1 MGISIYHSWNDGKP
15 RNLMGT
21 PNCHRRDDDQQMKY
35 RGGQLLS
42 GNLGQENGP
51 LLCDLPMKYG
61 DVSWATLQ

>member
-1 MGISIYHSWNDGKP
+1 
-15 RNLMGT
+15 MGT

-61 DVSWATLQ
+61 DVS